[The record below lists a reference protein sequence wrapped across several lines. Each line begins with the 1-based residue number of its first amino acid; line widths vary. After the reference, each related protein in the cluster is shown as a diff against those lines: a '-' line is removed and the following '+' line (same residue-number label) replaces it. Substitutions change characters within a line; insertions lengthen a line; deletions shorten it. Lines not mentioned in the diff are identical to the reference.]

1 MKKTMQLPIL
11 DNQNQIQNLDGRK
24 VQKQSLSLN
33 EDLKQSGKSNLFFGK
48 LWILISKLLLLTF
61 YLVVLDIPKLDAEE

>member
-1 MKKTMQLPIL
+1 MQLPIL
-11 DNQNQIQNLDGRK
+11 DNQNQIQNLDDRK

-33 EDLKQSGKSNLFFGK
+33 EDLKQSSKSNFFFGK